1 MTMRKN
7 WIFFLTLC
15 ATVVSVGIWTIA
27 MLVNLLNRLFGEAEF
42 VVPLEWTIVAL
53 SAIGFFL
60 LFYRHF
66 DRTISYSDQHFD

>member
-1 MTMRKN
+1 
-7 WIFFLTLC
+7 
-15 ATVVSVGIWTIA
+15 
-27 MLVNLLNRLFGEAEF
+27 MLVNLLNWLFGEAEF